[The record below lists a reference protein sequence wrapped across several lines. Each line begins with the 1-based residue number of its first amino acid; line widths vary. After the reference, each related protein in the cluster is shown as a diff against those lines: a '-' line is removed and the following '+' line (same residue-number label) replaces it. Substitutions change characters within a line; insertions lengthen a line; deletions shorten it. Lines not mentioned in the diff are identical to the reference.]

1 MRDHHSCMATEIYL
15 LVLRVMHMKIG
26 ALWKKIALPV
36 LALLATNVILTFVL
50 TYTVSDLFFIEGAAV
65 LGIGTLVVSQSA
77 STRMKHPETAKT
89 STEEKPRNQ
98 EKDGER
104 RISLGWILII
114 IGAILLGL
122 SVLSSLLPR

>member
-1 MRDHHSCMATEIYL
+1 MKMR
-15 LVLRVMHMKIG
+15 
-26 ALWKKIALPV
+26 ALWEKITLPV
-36 LALLATNVILTFVL
+36 LALLAANVILTYVF

-77 STRMKHPETAKT
+77 STRMKHPDTAKT
-89 STEEKPRNQ
+89 GTDEKPRNQ
-98 EKDGER
+98 EKGSDR
-104 RISLGWILII
+104 RISLGWTLII

>member
-1 MRDHHSCMATEIYL
+1 MAIGIYL
-15 LVLRVMHMKIG
+15 PVLRVMRMKMG
-26 ALWKKIALPV
+26 ALWEKITLPV

-65 LGIGTLVVSQSA
+65 LGIGTLVVSQSTSA
-77 STRMKHPETAKT
+77 RMKHPETEKKD
-89 STEEKPRNQ
+89 TEEKQRNQ
-98 EKDGER
+98 EKGVER

-122 SVLSSLLPR
+122 SFLSSLFPR